1 MKSPPDKRVDLSALS
16 AWAPQLAEAFVSL
29 SSDIALV
36 LDQNGVIL
44 NVAQGGAAPMAP
56 SAHEWVGRAWV
67 DTVTGDTRAK
77 VGLLLKD
84 VASTGFA
91 RRREVNHPSSAGADI
106 PVAYTAMRL
115 GEQGPVLVVG
125 RDLRA
130 VAALQQ
136 RFVDVQREI
145 ERGYWRTRQ
154 SETRYRLLFQVAN
167 DAVLVVDAETLH
179 ILEANDAASQ
189 LFDMPVP
196 QLQGRPVTFGFESR
210 SRGAVE
216 ELLLTSR
223 RLGQPAE
230 IRARLNGKVTTTHVA
245 ATPFRADDAMRLLV
259 RVRPL
264 DAPESPADRSAT
276 LARLVDAANDSIVVT
291 DSSGRILAANP
302 AFLSLVQVDAEIE
315 VKGHALQDWIV
326 DTDRVLDV
334 FIPQV
339 QRQGIARHIV
349 SQIRRFDSQPV
360 MVEIS
365 AALLAE
371 GDQECIGFTIRT
383 LTHATA
389 TPALVEPPEA
399 LGAAIERAT
408 ARLGGLAL
416 PDMLREVAA
425 LVERHA
431 IRTAEQH
438 HGNDTATANALGI
451 TAASLSRRRRRLASR
466 TNSANATDTADDE
479 PTPLSPP

>member
-1 MKSPPDKRVDLSALS
+1 MKSPPGKRVDLSALS

-29 SSDIALV
+29 ASDIALV
-36 LDQNGVIL
+36 LDENGVVL

-56 SAHEWVGRAWV
+56 SAHEWVGRAWA

-84 VASTGFA
+84 VVATGFA

-130 VAALQQ
+130 VAAIQQ
-136 RFVDVQREI
+136 RFVDVQKEM

-154 SETRYRLLFQVAN
+154 SEARYRLLFQVAN
-167 DAVLVVDAETLH
+167 DAVLVVDAESLQ
-179 ILEANDAASQ
+179 ILEANDAAAQ
-189 LFDMPVP
+189 LFDMPVA
-196 QLQGRPVTFGFESR
+196 QLQGRPMTFGFENRSR
-210 SRGAVE
+210 SAVE

-230 IRARLNGKVTTTHVA
+230 IRARLNGKVSTTHVA
-245 ATPFRADDAMRLLV
+245 ATPFRTDEAMRLLV

-264 DAPESPADRSAT
+264 DTPESPADRSAT
-276 LARLVDAANDSIVVT
+276 LARLVDAAMDSIVVT

-302 AFLSLVQVDAEIE
+302 AFLSLVQVDSELE
-315 VKGHALQDWIV
+315 VKGRALQDWIEG
-326 DTDRVLDV
+326 TDRVFDV

-339 QRQGIARHIV
+339 QRQGIARHSV
-349 SQIRRFDSQPV
+349 SRVRRADAQAAL
-360 MVEIS
+360 VEIS
-365 AALLAE
+365 AALLTE
-371 GDQECIGFTIRT
+371 GDQECIGFTIQPIAHGAAAVPLAVPT
-383 LTHATA
+383 EL
-389 TPALVEPPEA
+389 
-399 LGAAIERAT
+399 LGAAVERLT
-408 ARLGGLAL
+408 ARLGELGL
-416 PDMLREVAA
+416 PEVLREVAT

-431 IRTAEQH
+431 IETAARR
-438 HGNDTATANALGI
+438 HGSDAAAASALGI
-451 TAASLSRRRRRLASR
+451 TGASLNRRRRRLAGLADPADEESDPQ
-466 TNSANATDTADDE
+466 SA
-479 PTPLSPP
+479 P

>member
-1 MKSPPDKRVDLSALS
+1 MKSPPGSAVDLSALS
-16 AWAPQLAEAFVSL
+16 DWAPQLAEAFVSL
-29 SSDIALV
+29 ASDIALV
-36 LDQNGVIL
+36 IDQNGVVL
-44 NVAQGGAAPMAP
+44 NVTQGGASPLAP
-56 SAHEWVGRAWV
+56 SAHEWVGRA
-67 DTVTGDTRAK
+67 K

-84 VASTGFA
+84 VVTTGFA

-130 VAALQQ
+130 VAAIQQ
-136 RFVDVQREI
+136 RFVDVQQEM

-154 SETRYRLLFQVAN
+154 SEARYRLLFQVAN
-167 DAVLVVDAETLH
+167 DAVLVVDAETLN
-179 ILEANDAASQ
+179 ILEANDAAAQ
-189 LFDMPVP
+189 LFDMAVA
-196 QLQGRPVTFGFESR
+196 QLQGRPVTFGFENR

-230 IRARLNGKVTTTHVA
+230 IRARLNGKVSTTHVA
-245 ATPFRADDAMRLLV
+245 ATPFRTDDAMRLLV

-264 DAPESPADRSAT
+264 DTPESPANRSAT
-276 LARLVDAANDSIVVT
+276 LARTVDAAMDSVVVT

-302 AFLSLVQVDAEIE
+302 AFLSLVQVDAEVE
-315 VKGHALQDWIV
+315 VKGRALQDWIEG
-326 DTDRVLDV
+326 TGQIFDV

-339 QRQGIARHIV
+339 QRLGIARHSV
-349 SQIRRFDSQPV
+349 SRVRRADAQPV

-371 GDQECIGFTIRT
+371 GDQECIGFTIRA
-383 LTHATA
+383 LPHAA
-389 TPALVEPPEA
+389 AAPASEAVEL
-399 LGAAIERAT
+399 LGAAVERLA
-408 ARLGGLAL
+408 ARLGEVAL
-416 PDMLREVAA
+416 PELLREVAA

-431 IRTAEQH
+431 IQTAARRS
-438 HGNDTATANALGI
+438 GDDAATASALGI
-451 TAASLSRRRRRLASR
+451 TGASLSRRRRRLA
-466 TNSANATDTADDE
+466 AAADKGLG
-479 PTPLSPP
+479 PQKTT